1 MRGVLLPEA
10 GGFLYGRYPAGQR
23 EGTISMAGNDSDIRK
38 AIVTIKIIG
47 VGGGGNSVLMRMAK
61 NKVLD
66 VDLIAV
72 NTDAKQLAL
81 MEQHGIVP
89 LQIGENLT
97 KGRGTGGNLELGENA
112 AKADEEKIRQSLQGA
127 DLVFVTAGMGGG
139 AGTGA
144 APVVARIAKDL
155 GILTI
160 GVVTVPFSF
169 EGARKK
175 RLANEGIV
183 KMQANMDA
191 LIAVHNDN
199 LLKLPENRHMSLV
212 QAFEEADNILRQA
225 IRCIAELILTTG
237 VINVDFADVTSIF
250 RQSESSDALLGIGES
265 ERGAVQAVQCA
276 VQSPLIEKSLD
287 GARGIILNISGN
299 EDLTL
304 YDVNEATRYIYEHT
318 HPEVNIILGTV
329 IDEELGEK
337 VRATIIATD
346 FVDGIVLKSPKI
358 EVPQSKLS
366 GSVSLETP
374 SFMNKEAAPPPTF
387 RMNSQFSV
395 PAFDAHTTE
404 EKN

>member
-1 MRGVLLPEA
+1 
-10 GGFLYGRYPAGQR
+10 
-23 EGTISMAGNDSDIRK
+23 MAAKDSDIKK

-72 NTDAKQLAL
+72 NTDAKQLAIL
-81 MEQHGIVP
+81 EQAGVQP
-89 LQIGENLT
+89 LQIGESLT
-97 KGRGTGGNLELGENA
+97 KGRGTGGSLELGESA
-112 AKADEEKIRQSLQGA
+112 AKADEEQIKAAMKGA

-144 APVVARIAKDL
+144 APVVARLAKEL

-183 KMQANMDA
+183 KLQANMDA
-191 LIAVHNDN
+191 LIAVQNDN
-199 LLKLPENRHMSLV
+199 LMKLPENRHMSLV

-265 ERGAVQAVQCA
+265 DKGAVQAVQSA
-276 VQSPLIEKSLD
+276 VTSPLIDKSLD
-287 GARGIILNISGN
+287 GARGIILNISGD
-299 EDLTL
+299 EGLTL
-304 YDVNEATRYIYEHT
+304 YEVNEATKYIYEHT
-318 HPEVNIILGTV
+318 NPEVNIILGTV
-329 IDEELGEK
+329 IDKDLGDR

-346 FVDGIVLKSPKI
+346 FVDGVVMKSPRI
-358 EVPQSKLS
+358 EVPKSKLS
-366 GSVSLETP
+366 GGLSLDTP
-374 SFMNKEAAPPPTF
+374 SFMQQDAAPVPTF
-387 RMNSQFSV
+387 KPSDGFSV
-395 PAFDAHTTE
+395 PVFHAHSD
-404 EKN
+404 EKK